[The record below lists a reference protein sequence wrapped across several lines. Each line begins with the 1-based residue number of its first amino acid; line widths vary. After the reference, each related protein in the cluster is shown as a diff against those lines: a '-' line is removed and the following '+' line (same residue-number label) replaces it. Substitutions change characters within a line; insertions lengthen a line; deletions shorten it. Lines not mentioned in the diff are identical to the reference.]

1 MNNQQ
6 IIATGI
12 AEFDAN
18 IKEGIIEW
26 VQVLSEYRN
35 QWYGKIIVKEL
46 LYRLSKMADFVTVS
60 GRLNNDSDPKHLYE
74 FCGFEGN
81 DIWHICYS

>member
-35 QWYGKIIVKEL
+35 Q
-46 LYRLSKMADFVTVS
+46 
-60 GRLNNDSDPKHLYE
+60 
-74 FCGFEGN
+74 
-81 DIWHICYS
+81 